1 MYTIVEA
8 RHVHHLCHAAAE
20 GTLSLVHA
28 LRDGTGG
35 VERVDETL
43 QADAELATHLAALLG
58 NLVADGPHDDGGVVA
73 VGYDEVGDVP
83 ISPLVEEAGVA
94 VLALR
99 IAPHVE
105 RLGHDHH
112 AQRVADIH
120 LHLARHVVSRADGIA
135 AHVLQDLDLADERGL
150 VDGGTE
156 GAEVMVQTD
165 SAQLA
170 RLAVQL
176 EAFLL

>member
-1 MYTIVEA
+1 MDE
-8 RHVHHLCHAAAE
+8 
-20 GTLSLVHA
+20 SLQ
-28 LRDGTGG
+28 T
-35 VERVDETL
+35 
-43 QADAELATHLAALLG
+43 DAELTAHLAALLG
-58 NLVADGPHDDGGVVA
+58 NLVADGPHDDAGVVA
-73 VGYDEVGDVP
+73 VGYDEVGDVTVG
-83 ISPLVEEAGVA
+83 PLVEEACVA

-99 IAPHVE
+99 VAPHVE

-112 AQRVADIH
+112 AQRVADVH
-120 LHLARHVVSRADGIA
+120 LHLARHVVSRADGVA
-135 AHVLQDLDLADERGL
+135 AHVLQNLDLADERGL

-156 GAEVMVQTD
+156 GTEVMVQTD